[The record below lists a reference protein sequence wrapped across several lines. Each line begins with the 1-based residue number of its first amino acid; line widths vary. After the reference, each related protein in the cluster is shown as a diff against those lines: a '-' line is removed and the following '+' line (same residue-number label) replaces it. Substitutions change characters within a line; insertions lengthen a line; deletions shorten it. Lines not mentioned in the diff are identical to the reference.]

1 MFFPDRMAVKSEMGF
16 MVETTDSVTSVFCQC
31 GFKCVVWDQLP
42 GSELKLFLAPLI
54 VRHFIVCPQQI
65 VHSVTRELRGRSIS
79 VCTLIK
85 SRFFFLLRF

>member
-16 MVETTDSVTSVFCQC
+16 MVETTDSVTSVFCQR

-54 VRHFIVCPQQI
+54 V
-65 VHSVTRELRGRSIS
+65 
-79 VCTLIK
+79 
-85 SRFFFLLRF
+85 